1 MECLD
6 WQVNHGARIREETAS
21 WVKKSTGLFWKAGK
35 NTNMLV
41 LRAPI
46 NFLPGDQVCQLSF
59 LYLLSLI
66 APYIVPRQAFLNSI

>member
-1 MECLD
+1 
-6 WQVNHGARIREETAS
+6 
-21 WVKKSTGLFWKAGK
+21 LFWKAGK
-35 NTNMLV
+35 NTNILV

-46 NFLPGDQVCQLSF
+46 NFLPGEQVCQLSF